1 MFDNDNISSLLR
13 QREKP
18 GSTFADL
25 ATAYFS
31 GSNKKGNRA
40 RNALLATL
48 FLTNREARMQSEAIK
63 SAKQLDESRKLDQ
76 LKLDDRLKQRE
87 KLLLDEEGYKELGD
101 SYFFAKA
108 KNNYENIYGGL
119 GGDITSNPILIN
131 KRIDDIKEMRD
142 ELKRVHLAN
151 MENIERSEEGRILTA
166 GELKNNIDKYYT
178 NKQRIELSPKN
189 ISVVHQGID
198 KVKEIFNINK
208 KSEYETL
215 DSAYRK
221 EYDDVMS
228 SIKSGYKTE
237 DVKDSVSGKVM
248 LYTGRKPFNQ
258 AEIVK
263 RKNEF
268 KDLFDPEKSTF
279 IKTLKDNDY
288 TLTLRNKEGKQV
300 SINPFQDDF
309 DNIKIYS
316 KDGSINPTSKTQ
328 FFDDLTLVSLQL
340 QESYRVQGR
349 DAVSNEALFTQ
360 SLQAL
365 AEMGHLRVRAD
376 RSIRADQLE
385 FIPLGENF
393 EDKVKNN
400 TATALDLLGHE
411 QKAGQSEAEVISA
424 KPANEIFDNFI
435 SDSIKDIENNKRGLS
450 IPQKTRLSNLRSIQS
465 SLDSGDNQ
473 LYSKELIKFIAN
485 PPIGLGNIKADY
497 DSLDSAYEAYKDNF
511 GRDEELEAVLF
522 NRYKAQVGRNG
533 RQKLQRENINTY
545 AQLNNLEPLLLAQ
558 N

>member
-1 MFDNDNISSLLR
+1 MSNDSLKSLLN
-13 QREKP
+13 KSKSP
-18 GSTFADL
+18 GTSFGEL
-25 ATAYFS
+25 AGIYLS
-31 GSNKKGNRA
+31 GGRKKDNRA
-40 RNALLATL
+40 RNILLASL
-48 FLTNREARMQSEAIK
+48 FFNAKEAKMQSEAMK
-63 SAKQLDESRKLDQ
+63 SIESLDESRKLDQ

-87 KLLLDEEGYKELGD
+87 KLLIDEEGYNELGD

-108 KNNYENIYGGL
+108 KNNYDTIYGGL
-119 GGDITSNPILIN
+119 GGDINSNPILIN

-189 ISVVHQGID
+189 ISLVHRGFD

-208 KSEYETL
+208 KSEYEDL

-248 LYTGRKPFNQ
+248 LYTGRKPFDQ
-258 AEIVK
+258 AAIVK

-268 KDLFDPEKSTF
+268 KDLFDPDKSTF

-288 TLTLRNKEGKQV
+288 TLTLKNRDGKEV

-316 KDGSINPTSKTQ
+316 QDGSINPTSKTQ

-340 QESYRVQGR
+340 QESYRLQGK

-411 QKAGQSEAEVISA
+411 QKAGQSEADVIST